1 MGAVVLL
8 WLSSRF
14 WSGLLH
20 GVCVFLMVVCSFVA
34 VCVDVVMV
42 GEIVVGMVL
51 VVEEDVL
58 TASVLPSPSLL
69 NYSTS
74 TPPLK

>member
-1 MGAVVLL
+1 
-8 WLSSRF
+8 
-14 WSGLLH
+14 
-20 GVCVFLMVVCSFVA
+20 MVVCSFVA